1 MDGKEEVIL
10 MMTKVLAAFL
20 LLSFF
25 GVVATSSDALAKRR
39 CPRGFDDNG
48 TNVCVPK

>member
-1 MDGKEEVIL
+1 MVK
-10 MMTKVLAAFL
+10 KVLALAL

-25 GVVATSSDALAKRR
+25 GASFIATDAQAKRR